1 MTTIP
6 KEQQQRAEI
15 RARGERTIRG
25 KDEGSSSSRRR
36 RRRRHQRSSSSRSP
50 LLLTTSIKYWL
61 YARFSYVFHSCTPIH
76 RKCHNKLSD
85 QAMHLLHSLVC
96 YPKANPSSPSSV
108 SLHARAIC
116 LESFY
121 PGFKRSLVDRG
132 QQQELD
138 LKNKKLMKTNKSD
151 QIKKNKKE
159 RGFSNKKMTS
169 YASYMPSSP
178 GIIYPSPG
186 NNDAHHKQKKEQQAQ
201 EKSASVHKENMRLK
215 SRLTIVQNE
224 YEELRDES
232 NYQRAKVSE
241 LSDQIASSTKQ
252 KQMSTSSFSVSNF
265 YNNNSGS
272 GGGVTSSNNTNECG
286 ASTVHNRLIDTSLQN
301 AELNLTIDKLK
312 IQVRQT
318 EMKMEELQK
327 QKRSN
332 NKLLLEM
339 SDVVRALNSV
349 HIDYE
354 YDASSAN
361 KKDGIDQHVNA
372 QQSSIKKIK
381 LKVEAI
387 MEDRALL
394 VRRCKELEEE
404 TFNQQQ
410 QIKVLEAQ
418 FHIMNTTNIYKGV
431 ALGDDAATT
440 HTAHTAHTTV
450 TSTTTTNATGNTI
463 VGISAPNSPNSVYS
477 FAAQSTV
484 SNMTPIRMQHDAI
497 EVQLEEENSTM
508 MSACNSPQTQRSP
521 AAEYVRQSKE
531 LARYKQHEEEQLK
544 ELTELKQLKDIQIDT
559 IRRLRLEN
567 ERITKRMQSLQHEL
581 TSSKEEKQDSIIKRD
596 EYKDNLHDIVV
607 HYKQLNTEHMST
619 QKQLESLQS
628 YVNKLEIDLQKTKDE
643 RQQKHHQAE
652 EEEEKE
658 CNTHEVQ
665 EEEEEEEEVL
675 DDESSVRTEDLVV
688 AYNRAMKKINILE
701 TNLLSVH
708 GLSKNN
714 RDQKNYCD
722 TINRYKKFEMERND
736 FQRKL
741 NKALEETRL
750 AKMETKNVREEAKH
764 ARKQL
769 TSFLQKNKNKNDY
782 DNNNNNN
789 NKLPSSFLPL
799 PTSST
804 TSTMG
809 MKQKQEQNKVAPF
822 KPLSIQELMEKDFA
836 EAEAEA

>member
-1 MTTIP
+1 
-6 KEQQQRAEI
+6 
-15 RARGERTIRG
+15 
-25 KDEGSSSSRRR
+25 
-36 RRRRHQRSSSSRSP
+36 
-50 LLLTTSIKYWL
+50 
-61 YARFSYVFHSCTPIH
+61 
-76 RKCHNKLSD
+76 
-85 QAMHLLHSLVC
+85 
-96 YPKANPSSPSSV
+96 
-108 SLHARAIC
+108 
-116 LESFY
+116 
-121 PGFKRSLVDRG
+121 
-132 QQQELD
+132 
-138 LKNKKLMKTNKSD
+138 
-151 QIKKNKKE
+151 
-159 RGFSNKKMTS
+159 
-169 YASYMPSSP
+169 MPSSP
-178 GIIYPSPG
+178 GIIYPSPDK
-186 NNDAHHKQKKEQQAQ
+186 NDAHQKQKKEQQEQ
-201 EKSASVHKENMRLK
+201 EKSAFVQKENMRLK

-241 LSDQIASSTKQ
+241 LSDQIASSTEQ
-252 KQMSTSSFSVSNF
+252 KQLSSSSFSASNF

-272 GGGVTSSNNTNECG
+272 GGGVTSSNTNECG
-286 ASTVHNRLIDTSLQN
+286 ESTVHNRLIDTSLQN

-318 EMKMEELQK
+318 ETKMEELQI

-354 YDASSAN
+354 YDASSAAN
-361 KKDGIDQHVNA
+361 KKEGRDQHVTA

-394 VRRCKELEEE
+394 VRRCKELDEE

-431 ALGDDAATT
+431 ALGDDAETT

-477 FAAQSTV
+477 FAAQSVV

-508 MSACNSPQTQRSP
+508 MSTCSSPQSQRSP

-544 ELTELKQLKDIQIDT
+544 AHTEFKKLKDIQIDT

-567 ERITKRMQSLQHEL
+567 ERITKRMQSLQQEL
-581 TSSKEEKQDSIIKRD
+581 TSTKEEKQDSIIKRD

-628 YVNKLEIDLQKTKDE
+628 YVNKLEIELQKTKEE
-643 RQQKHHQAE
+643 RQQKHHQEE

-665 EEEEEEEEVL
+665 EDEEEEEVL

-722 TINRYKKFEMERND
+722 TINRYKKIEMERND

-741 NKALEETRL
+741 NKALEETRI

-764 ARKQL
+764 VRKQL
-769 TSFLQKNKNKNDY
+769 TSFLQKNKNKNDD
-782 DNNNNNN
+782 DNNTNNS
-789 NKLPSSFLPL
+789 KLPSSFLPL

-809 MKQKQEQNKVAPF
+809 MEQKQKQNKVAPF

-836 EAEAEA
+836 EAEAEV